1 MKLFTST
8 GFSKKAAASKPA
20 KNPLGMIMDVAK
32 QKKAQLV
39 KQEKEMRTTMVVSK
53 AKSEFKSSTEGKL
66 CI

>member
-1 MKLFTST
+1 
-8 GFSKKAAASKPA
+8 
-20 KNPLGMIMDVAK
+20 MIMDVAK

-53 AKSEFKSSTEGKL
+53 AKSEFKSFAEGKL